1 MNLAMIQII
10 KTILFAVISTQVIV
24 KISTYYLE
32 GKQITKTENII
43 LTLAMIILCGF
54 VFLYSNHLAE
64 DLFVIVFLA
73 IVSLID
79 YHTKTIV
86 DGMMYIG
93 AILFAILSIAKGIEL
108 QALLLGG
115 VVGLVSY
122 GSIYVVAKVL
132 YKREAFGFG
141 DVMFMGVI
149 GIYLGVKLTL
159 LAALLTFYVAIIWI
173 LVNKI
178 IGSVLKR
185 EMEVAFAPF
194 MAISCIITMML
205 GDKIIQ
211 LYMNLF
217 MV

>member
-1 MNLAMIQII
+1 MNSAMLQLVKI
-10 KTILFAVISTQVIV
+10 ILFALISTQAIV

-32 GKQITKTENII
+32 GKQMTKTENII
-43 LTLAMIILCGF
+43 LTLVMVILSVF
-54 VFLYSNHLAE
+54 VFHYSNHLAE
-64 DLFVIVFLA
+64 DLVVIVFLA
-73 IVSLID
+73 IVGLID

-93 AILFAILSIAKGIEL
+93 AILFAILSIVKGLEL

-122 GSIYVVAKVL
+122 GSIYVVAKFI

-159 LAALLTFYVAIIWI
+159 LAALLTFYVALVWI
-173 LVNKI
+173 LINKI
-178 IGSVLKR
+178 VGSVLKR

-194 MAISCIITMML
+194 MAISCIITMMF
-205 GDKIIQ
+205 GDEIIQ

>member
-1 MNLAMIQII
+1 MNLAIVQII
-10 KTILFAVISTQVIV
+10 KSILFAIVSAQVII
-24 KISTYYLE
+24 KLSTYYLE
-32 GKQITKTENII
+32 GKKITKQESVI
-43 LTLAMIILCGF
+43 LTLIVAILSGL
-54 VFLYSNHLAE
+54 VFCYSDHLVE
-64 DLFVIVFLA
+64 DLLVIVFLT
-73 IVSLID
+73 IVGLID

-93 AILFAILSIAKGIEL
+93 AILLAILSITKGVSIP
-108 QALLLGG
+108 ALLLGG
-115 VVGLVSY
+115 AVGFVSY
-122 GSIYVVAKVL
+122 GSIYVLAKVI

-173 LVNKI
+173 LVNKVL
-178 IGSVLKR
+178 GSVLKR

-194 MAISCIITMML
+194 MAISCIITMVF